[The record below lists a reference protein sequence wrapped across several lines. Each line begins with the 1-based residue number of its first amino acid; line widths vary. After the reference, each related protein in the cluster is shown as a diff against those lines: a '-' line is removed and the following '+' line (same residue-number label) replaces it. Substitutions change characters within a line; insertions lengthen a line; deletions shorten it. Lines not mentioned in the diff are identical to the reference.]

1 MEVPNYQMT
10 SHSFTNF
17 FRNSRSAYT
26 YFLIT
31 LRNPPLIIDTAA
43 PTTQAPV
50 ITIPPLITNIPTN
63 NSTNNNQQGDN
74 KGDEDSR
81 RKLIIGLSIGAVVLL
96 LILLVGFCIIYRKR
110 LGCDI
115 CFEIV
120 CEAIMDDD

>member
-1 MEVPNYQMT
+1 MT

-17 FRNSRSAYT
+17 SRNSRSVHT
-26 YFLIT
+26 YLLNT
-31 LRNPPLIIDTAA
+31 LRNPPLIIDTAV

-50 ITIPPLITNIPTN
+50 STVFPITNIPTN
-63 NSTNNNQQGDN
+63 NSTNNNQQGDSD
-74 KGDEDSR
+74 GDEDSR

-96 LILLVGFCIIYRKR
+96 LIVLVAFCIIYRKR